1 MNELATVANGQV
13 ALQPRGGLAPR
24 VAARKSDDYVAT
36 IEARRSRQAPMT
48 REAKVTKMALI
59 LSDEMHGFRRLGVGM
74 VGPIQL
80 KLRYQGIVRNVLVE
94 DPVTPGTPVEYDV
107 WDDLGQAYILSGT
120 EGEVRVTPFEGKR
133 IPVRFFRI
141 ASRPAIRKEDLFYLR
156 INAVEQAQDETK
168 QAILKQ
174 EDARLLVI
182 LQAAVTDYAT
192 RPDHVVTPNHNI
204 TEASGYLTPGSLYS
218 AVAMTDLHEL
228 PSARILI
235 NPFDFRD
242 MYRWDINQTGW
253 AFKDRIVAGET
264 ITSFGEFQIQRSII
278 VPQAKI
284 FLTPEP
290 NFLGVFPVLYSLDV
304 EENHAV
310 EAFWKGWVF
319 DEMVAMCLS
328 SKNVQIETKRGW
340 LSSTEVQEGDE
351 TPGRNGWTRVEAVH
365 QYANSEVI
373 RLRIGEKEVSCT
385 SAHRWLTSDGE
396 LLPAGAIL
404 ASGAKILLDPKG
416 VPEAVERLGD
426 DREDTWCVTTADG
439 TWTFRDTET
448 GMSGITG
455 NSILNPRG
463 IATITKS

>member
-1 MNELATVANGQV
+1 MYDLAPVADGQVAYAPQGQV
-13 ALQPRGGLAPR
+13 ALAPRGGLAPR
-24 VAARKSDDYVAT
+24 VAARKSDDYVAQ
-36 IEARRSRQAPMT
+36 IEARRSRQPAPMT
-48 REAKVTKMALI
+48 REAKLRKMALI

-107 WDDLGQAYILSGT
+107 WDDLGQAYIMSGT

-228 PSARILI
+228 PSARLMI

-253 AFKDRIVAGET
+253 AFKDRVVAGET
-264 ITSFGEFQIQRSII
+264 ISSFGEFQIQRSII

-304 EENHAV
+304 EENHNV

-319 DEMVAMCLS
+319 DEMVAM
-328 SKNVQIETKRGW
+328 
-340 LSSTEVQEGDE
+340 
-351 TPGRNGWTRVEAVH
+351 
-365 QYANSEVI
+365 
-373 RLRIGEKEVSCT
+373 
-385 SAHRWLTSDGE
+385 
-396 LLPAGAIL
+396 
-404 ASGAKILLDPKG
+404 
-416 VPEAVERLGD
+416 
-426 DREDTWCVTTADG
+426 
-439 TWTFRDTET
+439 
-448 GMSGITG
+448 
-455 NSILNPRG
+455 SILNPRG

>member
-1 MNELATVANGQV
+1 MSGLVATASG
-13 ALQPRGGLAPR
+13 LQGK
-24 VAARKSDDYVAT
+24 VARKSDDYVASI
-36 IEARRSRQAPMT
+36 IERREGGRALT
-48 REAKVTKMALI
+48 HEAKVKKMALI
-59 LSDEMHGFRRLGVGM
+59 LQDEISGIRRLGVGM
-74 VGPIQL
+74 IGPIQL

-133 IPVRFFRI
+133 VPVRFFRI

-174 EDARLLVI
+174 EDSRLLVL
-182 LQAAVTDYAT
+182 LQAAITDYAS
-192 RPDHVVTPNHNI
+192 RPDHTVTPNHNI

-228 PSARILI
+228 QSARLLI

-242 MYRWDINQTGW
+242 LYRWDINQTGW
-253 AFKDRIVAGET
+253 AFKDRVVAGET

-278 VPQAKI
+278 VPQGKV

-304 EENHAV
+304 EENHNV

-319 DEMVAMCLS
+319 DEMVSMA
-328 SKNVQIETKRGW
+328 
-340 LSSTEVQEGDE
+340 
-351 TPGRNGWTRVEAVH
+351 
-365 QYANSEVI
+365 
-373 RLRIGEKEVSCT
+373 
-385 SAHRWLTSDGE
+385 
-396 LLPAGAIL
+396 
-404 ASGAKILLDPKG
+404 
-416 VPEAVERLGD
+416 
-426 DREDTWCVTTADG
+426 
-439 TWTFRDTET
+439 
-448 GMSGITG
+448 
-455 NSILNPRG
+455 ILNPRG
-463 IATITKS
+463 LASITKS